1 MMPPSHSVPPLE
13 LCLAQSDSLLASFSP
28 ALFLAIFFPMAR
40 SRSFEPLARRL
51 CKAVFTLIGPSQWI
65 SVASVAKEINVADE
79 ELVQGAI
86 QHGEREG
93 WLMSGGKPVHSVLLT
108 HAGEQI
114 AEKIQWQPTTAH
126 GTSKNVVRPAG
137 KKVRTKTK

>member
-1 MMPPSHSVPPLE
+1 
-13 LCLAQSDSLLASFSP
+13 
-28 ALFLAIFFPMAR
+28 MAR

-51 CKAVFTLIGPSQWI
+51 CKAVFTLMDGRAPRWI

-79 ELVQGAI
+79 EMVQGAI

-93 WLMSGGKPVHSVLLT
+93 WLMIGGKPVHSVLLT

-114 AEKIQWQPTTAH
+114 AETIQWQPTTAR
-126 GTSKNVVRPAG
+126 GKSKNVVKPAG
-137 KKVRTKTK
+137 KKARAKTK